1 MKYLIKSLVLIL
13 IISCSAEESC
23 EPTPKLTTSEA
34 TEITDVSATVTGTI
48 TPPTCDETVTSQGFV
63 YGESELPTIDDNKI
77 IKNGSEVSATLS
89 NLEQNQTYYVR
100 TFFEN
105 PTGVY
110 YGNEVIFSTVPGSI
124 SFNSTVI
131 SVFPEYAKLSINITD
146 DGGGTVSDVGI
157 YYSTEN
163 NVGVNDEFLSGY
175 EFELLELTPDTKYY
189 FVAAANNE
197 SGQHLSDTYSFT
209 TLSSEF
215 TSNPIASEISKN
227 SAILEVKINHNY
239 EFVEEGILYSRH
251 TSNLNI
257 ENNTTTVLS
266 NGSKFTIS
274 ALLPET
280 TYYFKGYTKY
290 LKSPNSE
297 AFYAYSETISFKTA
311 PTSLANGEMSIRIEL
326 KDDGTN
332 RNYDITVSGKLN
344 ENLDYVKGFGYVIVD
359 NGEAPDSAASG
370 GTIIYGSANGWSDVF
385 DGDSFEITG
394 SQWAWNYNYGRYWAF
409 AVVVGWDDTKY
420 YFGGVEF

>member
-63 YGESELPTIDDNKI
+63 YGENELPTIDDNKI

-175 EFELLELTPDTKYY
+175 EFELLELTPDTNYY

-266 NGSKFTIS
+266 NGNKFTIS

-311 PTSLANGEMSIRIEL
+311 PQSLTGNGSLTSVDIDDNL
-326 KDDGTN
+326 KMTL
-332 RNYDITVSGKLN
+332 TGKYYGDLK
-344 ENLDYVKGFGYVIVD
+344 YVKGFGYALVD
-359 NGEAPDSAASG
+359 RDDGP
-370 GTIIYGSANGWSDVF
+370 GSAGSEGWMYSFDEIFNGNDFVYIN
-385 DGDSFEITG
+385 EYTG
-394 SQWAWNYNYGRYWAF
+394 YYQPNRFKVY
-409 AVVVGWDDTKY
+409 VLIVGWDDSKH

>member
-1 MKYLIKSLVLIL
+1 MKYLIKTLVLIL
-13 IISCSAEESC
+13 IISCSAEDSC

-63 YGESELPTIDDNKI
+63 YGENELPTIDDNKI

-124 SFNSTVI
+124 SFNSTVT

-163 NVGVNDEFLSGY
+163 NVGVDDEFLSGY
-175 EFELLELTPDTKYY
+175 EFELLELTPDTNYY
-189 FVAAANNE
+189 YVAAANNE
-197 SGQHLSDTYSFT
+197 SGQHLSDIYSFT

-215 TSNPIASEISKN
+215 TSNPIVSEISKN

-266 NGSKFTIS
+266 NGNKFTIS

-311 PTSLANGEMSIRIEL
+311 PQSLSRGEMSIRIEPL
-326 KDDGTN
+326 DDTN
-332 RNYDITVSGKLN
+332 RNFDITVSGYFS

-370 GTIIYGSANGWSDVF
+370 GTIIYPAENVF
-385 DGDSFEITG
+385 DELNWFEFTQSVYG
-394 SQWAWNYNYGRYWAF
+394 LNYYFGRYWAF
-409 AVVVGWDDTKY
+409 AVAVGWDDSKH